1 MRFSSTVPQT
11 KLGPDPEK
19 VVTQILR
26 EYKIVSADVLAR
38 EEITVDQLVDV
49 IIGKLYNIDNIS
61 EINRRAVTDPK
72 TFQAI
77 GNTSPAYICTTKLTR

>member
-38 EEITVDQLVDV
+38 EEISVDQLVDV
-49 IIGKLYNIDNIS
+49 IIGKFGHSQDSGHADCVGAN
-61 EINRRAVTDPK
+61 PK
-72 TFQAI
+72 
-77 GNTSPAYICTTKLTR
+77 SL